1 MLLIIGLRKAM
12 DKITLL
18 QTFVVAA
25 NEGSFT
31 RAANRLNTSNQL
43 ISKYVAQ
50 LEKHLDVRLF
60 NRTTRKIHLTEAG
73 QQCLLHANNIL
84 ESVNDMES
92 QLGLLHTQAKGV
104 LHVSAPVSFSTLHL
118 SAALAAF
125 QNAHPNISVN
135 LQLNDRKVDVV
146 DEGLDV
152 ALRAGHLASSA
163 LVAKKITTIKL
174 ALCAS
179 PAYLQRYGT
188 PSHPSQLRPEH
199 YLEYAYVNYDN
210 DKSELLK
217 ALKANAQKVPP
228 KLIANNGE
236 VLTDV
241 AKQSDGY
248 VLQPTFITGEAVKR
262 GELVAILKDYVPQA
276 ISLYAVYPHRKLVSN
291 KLRVFI
297 DFISNYFEDTP
308 YWDE

>member
-1 MLLIIGLRKAM
+1 MDRIAMLK
-12 DKITLL
+12 
-18 QTFVVAA
+18 TFVVVA

-31 RAANRLNTSNQL
+31 RAADRLNTSNQL

-84 ESVNDMES
+84 ESVNDMEG
-92 QLGLLHTQAKGV
+92 QLGLLNTQAKGV

-118 SAALAAF
+118 SSALAAF
-125 QNAHPNISVN
+125 QHAHPSVSVN

-152 ALRAGHLASSA
+152 AIRAGYLANSA
-163 LVAKKITTIKL
+163 LVAKKITTLNL
-174 ALCAS
+174 ALCAA
-179 PAYLQRYGT
+179 PAYLEKYGT
-188 PSHPSQLRPEH
+188 PSHPSELNPEH
-199 YLEYAYVNYDN
+199 YLEYSYVNYDS
-210 DKSELLK
+210 DGSELMK
-217 ALKANAQKVPP
+217 ALKTNAQKVTP

-236 VLTDV
+236 VLTNV
-241 AKQSDGY
+241 AIHGDGY
-248 VLQPTFITGEAVKR
+248 VLQPTFITGDALRR
-262 GELVAILKDYVPQA
+262 GELLSILEDYVPQA

-297 DFISNYFEDTP
+297 DFLCAYFEDTP
-308 YWDE
+308 YWDKPLNEPIQKR